1 MLHGGCSEANGVG
14 LCTCRLAPKGRTMN
28 NPLSPEAFTAFFD
41 IREPLG
47 STRFSPR
54 RPQRLERLDIYLQT
68 PEVLQMER
76 FQEAAGPGFEPGL
89 SDSEAAPIGSWP
101 VRAVA

>member
-1 MLHGGCSEANGVG
+1 
-14 LCTCRLAPKGRTMN
+14 MN

-47 STRFSPR
+47 SARFSPR
-54 RPQRLERLDIYLQT
+54 RPQRLERLDIYPQI

-76 FQEAAGPGFEPGL
+76 FQEAAGPGFEPGR
-89 SDSEAAPIGSWP
+89 SDSESVPICSWP
-101 VRAVA
+101 FLVVAKSA